1 MNEDKFT
8 EIELKFKTL
17 LELIDQCL
25 KGDATYEP
33 DVLDGML
40 ANIIDA
46 LALAYRDEDADED
59 ALSQDDLSDYDSDD
73 SDVSFTECERE
84 HIKSPEH
91 EAFLKKYSLKPSD
104 EESLLFK
111 ETEAFSDAYALLH
124 P

>member
-25 KGDATYEP
+25 KGDATYDP

-40 ANIIDA
+40 ANIMDA
-46 LALAYRDEDADED
+46 LALVDDLSEDDADAD
-59 ALSQDDLSDYDSDD
+59 ADALSDYDSDD
-73 SDVSFTECERE
+73 SDVSFTECEKE
-84 HIKSPEH
+84 LIKSPEH
-91 EAFLKKYSLKPSD
+91 QAFLKKYSLKPSD

-111 ETEAFSDAYALLH
+111 ETEVLSDAYNL
-124 P
+124 

>member
-1 MNEDKFT
+1 MNEEKFT

-17 LELIDQCL
+17 VELIDQCL

-33 DVLDGML
+33 EVLDGML
-40 ANIIDA
+40 GNIMDA
-46 LALAYRDEDADED
+46 FALAYEDADADED
-59 ALSQDDLSDYDSDD
+59 AISQDDISDYDSDD

-91 EAFLKKYSLKPSD
+91 QAFLKKYSLKPSD

-111 ETEAFSDAYALLH
+111 ETEVSL
-124 P
+124 

>member
-25 KGDATYEP
+25 KGHATYEQ

-40 ANIIDA
+40 ANIMDA
-46 LALAYRDEDADED
+46 LALAYGDADED

-73 SDVSFTECERE
+73 SDVSFTECERDL
-84 HIKSPEH
+84 IKSPEH
-91 EAFLKKYSLKPSD
+91 QAFLKKYSLKPSD
-104 EESLLFK
+104 EESLLFD
-111 ETEAFSDAYALLH
+111 SDLI
-124 P
+124 